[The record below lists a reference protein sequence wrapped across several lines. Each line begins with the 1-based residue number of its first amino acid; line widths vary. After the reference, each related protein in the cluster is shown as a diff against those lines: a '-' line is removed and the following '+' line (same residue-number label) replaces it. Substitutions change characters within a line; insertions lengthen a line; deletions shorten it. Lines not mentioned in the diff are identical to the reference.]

1 MKLFTFELK
10 SFLKFARHNDGG
22 EGATAMEENGGEGV
36 AAMEENRGE
45 GRSVFL
51 SSEENGGAMYFSDR
65 RSGGAWLFEFLFD
78 GSMVSM
84 ERYEILKD
92 IGYGTSGVARL
103 VRDKYTGEH
112 FAVKF
117 IERGNKIDESVQE
130 EIMNHRSL
138 KHLNV
143 VQFKEVLLTPTHLAI
158 VMEYAAG
165 GELYTRICKAGRFS
179 ENEKVCHGD
188 LKLENALL
196 DDSIA
201 PRVKICDFGSSKSLQ
216 HSRRKSTVGTP
227 AYIAPEVISE
237 TQYDGEI
244 ADVWSCGVSLYVM
257 IVGAYPFADPR
268 DHLNFRKTILRTL
281 AACYSIPDNV
291 RVSVECR
298 DLLAK
303 IFVAKPEKR
312 IRLTEIKKHCWF
324 VKNLPMEMWEGGS
337 WESNEVNHPSQSIEE
352 VQSIIQE
359 ARIPLMVPTVSRH
372 CVGSS
377 MAIDDADVGD
387 IQTSVNSLLK

>member
-1 MKLFTFELK
+1 
-10 SFLKFARHNDGG
+10 
-22 EGATAMEENGGEGV
+22 
-36 AAMEENRGE
+36 
-45 GRSVFL
+45 
-51 SSEENGGAMYFSDR
+51 
-65 RSGGAWLFEFLFD
+65 
-78 GSMVSM
+78 M

-92 IGYGTSGVARL
+92 IGSGTSGVARL
-103 VRDKYTGEH
+103 VRDIYTGEH

-117 IERGNKIDESVQE
+117 IERGNKIDENVQE

-143 VQFKEVLLTPTHLAI
+143 VQFKEHNRSPRLCWCCYREEEFAVRVQRSTMETKVGYHEIAQPTKRLRVVVIVSALHLWRRGSSEDRVSDSMLIDDSGLATPWRGLGGGWGLVWCAGGLAMAHGGFARLWLADLSVTLVVGDDGGESVVLLTPTHLAI

-179 ENEKVCHGD
+179 ENEKVCHRD

-196 DDSIA
+196 DDSTA
-201 PRVKICDFGSSKSLQ
+201 PRVKICDFGSSK
-216 HSRRKSTVGTP
+216 
-227 AYIAPEVISE
+227 
-237 TQYDGEI
+237 
-244 ADVWSCGVSLYVM
+244 
-257 IVGAYPFADPR
+257 
-268 DHLNFRKTILRTL
+268 RTL
-281 AACYSIPDNV
+281 TVCYSIPDNV
-291 RVSVECR
+291 RVSEECR

-312 IRLTEIKKHCWF
+312 IRLPEIKKHCWF
-324 VKNLPMEMWEGGS
+324 LKNLPMEMWEGGS
-337 WESNEVNHPSQSIEE
+337 WESNEVNYPSQSIEE

-377 MAIDDADVGD
+377 MAINDADVGD
-387 IQTSVNSLLK
+387 IQTSCKFSAQMI

>member
-1 MKLFTFELK
+1 
-10 SFLKFARHNDGG
+10 
-22 EGATAMEENGGEGV
+22 
-36 AAMEENRGE
+36 
-45 GRSVFL
+45 
-51 SSEENGGAMYFSDR
+51 
-65 RSGGAWLFEFLFD
+65 
-78 GSMVSM
+78 M

-92 IGYGTSGVARL
+92 IGSGTSGVARL
-103 VRDKYTGEH
+103 VRDIYTGEH

-117 IERGNKIDESVQE
+117 IERGNKIDENVQE

-179 ENEKVCHGD
+179 ENEARFFFQQLISGVAYCHTMKVCHRD

-196 DDSIA
+196 DDSTA

-216 HSRRKSTVGTP
+216 HSRQKSTVGTP
-227 AYIAPEVISE
+227 AYIAPEVITE
-237 TQYDGEI
+237 TQYDGAI

-257 IVGAYPFADPR
+257 IVGAYPFEDPR

-281 AACYSIPDNV
+281 TVCYSIPDNV
-291 RVSVECR
+291 RVSEECR

-312 IRLTEIKKHCWF
+312 IRLPEIKKHCWF
-324 VKNLPMEMWEGGS
+324 LKNLPMEMWEGGS
-337 WESNEVNHPSQSIEE
+337 WESNEVNYPSQSIEE

-377 MAIDDADVGD
+377 MAFDDADVGD
-387 IQTSVNSLLK
+387 IQTSCKFSAQMI